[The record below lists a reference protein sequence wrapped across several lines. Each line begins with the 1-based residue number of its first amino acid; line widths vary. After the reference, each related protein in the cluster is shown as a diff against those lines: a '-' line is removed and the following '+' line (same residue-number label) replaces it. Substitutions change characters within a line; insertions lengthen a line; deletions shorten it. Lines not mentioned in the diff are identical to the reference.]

1 MSDPG
6 AVPID
11 PANADQLRIW
21 NTDDGAFWA
30 ANADQFEQS
39 TSVFRAALSEA
50 ARVRPS
56 DHVLDVGCGT
66 GEDSCEAARRANA
79 GAVLGVDL
87 SGPMLAQ
94 ARDRAEAAGLDN
106 VEFVAG
112 DAQIYPFD
120 PESYDVVISR
130 MAVMFLAD
138 PLAAFANLAR
148 ALRTTGRLVVMV
160 WQAPADNEWTRAII
174 GAVTAELPASE
185 PPAPG
190 TPGPFALADPVR
202 AGALLQAAGFRD
214 LVTTPVTGPL
224 WFGSGVEDALN
235 FLTGFGAPKYVLSQS
250 DDAAGNRLRSRLRAV
265 LEEHVTSTGV
275 TLDAA
280 AWIYSAR
287 R

>member
-6 AVPID
+6 AVPVD

-39 TSVFRAALSEA
+39 TSVFRAALIEA

-112 DAQIYPFD
+112 DAQIYPFE

-148 ALRTTGRLVVMV
+148 ALRSNRAPRGHGVAGTSGQRMDPSHHRRSDGR
-160 WQAPADNEWTRAII
+160 
-174 GAVTAELPASE
+174 TA
-185 PPAPG
+185 G
-190 TPGPFALADPVR
+190 
-202 AGALLQAAGFRD
+202 Q
-214 LVTTPVTGPL
+214 
-224 WFGSGVEDALN
+224 
-235 FLTGFGAPKYVLSQS
+235 
-250 DDAAGNRLRSRLRAV
+250 
-265 LEEHVTSTGV
+265 
-275 TLDAA
+275 
-280 AWIYSAR
+280 
-287 R
+287 